1 MILSRYN
8 FRVFYLFSVRTRSLS
23 GNKLL
28 AANRSAEK
36 SCHYVTKRQ
45 IGLLHVLAIGSL
57 GAGIGM
63 VFAIAWRQHQ
73 NTNYH
78 TAAVL
83 ENGPSVVQL
92 PKAGQV
98 IEGLPEFSIE
108 EVAEH
113 KTAQS
118 GVWVMYGDGVYD
130 ITGFLEFHP
139 GGGDKLMLA
148 AGKSLEPFWEAYS
161 LHNTEEIYSMLE
173 EWRIGNVAFNDR
185 GKSNQADHFVSD
197 REPDRSPLLITHPIF
212 KKPFCA
218 ETPMSLLANNFLT
231 PNHLFY
237 VRNHFPVPLVDP
249 QDFYLEISGEGIGT
263 IKLTL
268 DELKSMF
275 TEYTIT
281 ATIQCA
287 GNRRNDL
294 GKVKPLNYECQGGFI
309 GNAEWTGV
317 RLRDVLLYAGIKEV
331 EEHTPLQH
339 VHLEGLDHDPLTK
352 ETYGA
357 SIPIHK
363 AMDKRGDCLLA
374 YKMNGE
380 EIPSDHG
387 YPLRAIVPGHLGAR
401 HVKWLTRIVAS
412 KEEHSGIWQQIFYK
426 GFPPS
431 VDWNNMDDSTAPAI
445 QEMPVQSIIYSP
457 EEGASLNT
465 NSVTM
470 SGVAWS
476 GGGRGIIR
484 VDVSCDGGKTWQTAD
499 LLEGSNQTSGRAWA
513 WTLWTATIQVPSN
526 GEVELCCKAVDTS
539 YNVQPDTSAP
549 IWNVRGYL
557 STAWHRILV
566 NAK

>member
-1 MILSRYN
+1 MHRISHSNFLSKLK
-8 FRVFYLFSVRTRSLS
+8 FSHFYSGCTRNISLS
-23 GNKLL
+23 ENRLL
-28 AANRSAEK
+28 SNSAK
-36 SCHYVTKRQ
+36 NSTKKAKIGGLYVLGS
-45 IGLLHVLAIGSL
+45 ISL
-57 GAGIGM
+57 GAGIAGTACA
-63 VFAIAWRQHQ
+63 FAWRQYQ
-73 NTNYH
+73 QTN
-78 TAAVL
+78 L
-83 ENGPSVVQL
+83 NDDNSMVQL

-98 IEGLPEFSIE
+98 IEGLPEFSIA

-130 ITGFLEFHP
+130 ITGFLELHP
-139 GGGDKLMLA
+139 GGHDKLMLA
-148 AGKSLEPFWEAYS
+148 AGKSLEPFWEVYS
-161 LHNTEEIYSMLE
+161 VHEYEEIYSTVE
-173 EWRIGNVAFNDR
+173 EWRIGNVAQMDR
-185 GKSNQADHFVSD
+185 GKNKQIDGGNLYAN
-197 REPDRSPLLITHPIF
+197 EPIRSPMLFSIMKT
-212 KKPFCA
+212 PFLGEA
-218 ETPMSLLANNFLT
+218 PMTLLANSFLT

-237 VRNHFPVPLVDP
+237 VRNHFPVPVVDP
-249 QDFYLEISGEGIGT
+249 QEFLLEISGDGIST
-263 IKLTL
+263 VKLTL
-268 DELKSMF
+268 DELKSKF

-281 ATIQCA
+281 AALQCA
-287 GNRRNDL
+287 GNRQNDL
-294 GKVKPLNYECQGGFI
+294 SKVRPIKLECQGGFI

-331 EEHTPLQH
+331 EEYTPLQH

-380 EIPSDHG
+380 EIPRDHG
-387 YPLRAIVPGHLGAR
+387 YPLRAIVPGTVGAR
-401 HVKWLTRIVAS
+401 NVKWLTRVVAS
-412 KEEHSGIWQQIFYK
+412 KEEHREVWQQILYK
-426 GFPPS
+426 GLPPS
-431 VDWNNMDDSTAPAI
+431 ADWSNVSTAPAI

-484 VDVSCDGGKTWQTAD
+484 VDISCDGGKTWQTAD
-499 LLEGSNQTSGRAWA
+499 LLEGSNQTSRRAWA
-513 WTLWTATIQVPSN
+513 WTLWTATIQVPSK

-549 IWNVRGYL
+549 LWNTRGYL
-557 STAWHRILV
+557 SNAWHRILV
-566 NAK
+566 NVKS